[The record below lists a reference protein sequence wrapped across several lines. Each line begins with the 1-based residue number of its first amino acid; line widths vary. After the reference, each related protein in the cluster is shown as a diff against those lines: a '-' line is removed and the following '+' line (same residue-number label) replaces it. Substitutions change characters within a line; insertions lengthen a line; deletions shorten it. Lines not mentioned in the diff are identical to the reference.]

1 MDDLGGCLVVDTR
14 MVVVEQMVRVGP
26 GDPVGGGAHGADEVF
41 VVKFVVSFFFKK
53 NNDVFDNLP
62 ITCPQTLCDVLNL
75 APPVVYWGV
84 PSDQCI
90 IWSQ

>member
-41 VVKFVVSFFFKK
+41 VVKFVVSFFLRK
-53 NNDVFDNLP
+53 
-62 ITCPQTLCDVLNL
+62 ITMFLTICPSPVLKLCVMSLT
-75 APPVVYWGV
+75 
-84 PSDQCI
+84 
-90 IWSQ
+90 